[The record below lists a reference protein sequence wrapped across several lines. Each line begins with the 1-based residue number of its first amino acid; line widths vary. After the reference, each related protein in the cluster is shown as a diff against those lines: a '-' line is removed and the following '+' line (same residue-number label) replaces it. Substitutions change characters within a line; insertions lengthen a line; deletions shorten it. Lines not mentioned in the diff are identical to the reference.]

1 MANTVLSSLHALF
14 DLKRN
19 HMRIVTTVKW
29 RVQRGKELVQE
40 DSVGKQIVK
49 TDPDLSV
56 PEPLLTWVKLSSVDH
71 NITLK
76 TSFLKLLIILV
87 FSPTSCVLFSPTFQF
102 YAYNKYAMIKR

>member
-14 DLKRN
+14 NLNGN

-49 TDPDLSV
+49 TDPGLPV
-56 PEPLLTWVKLSSVDH
+56 PEPLLTWVELSPVDH

-87 FSPTSCVLFSPTFQF
+87 FTYKLCFILTYIPILCLQKVCCD
-102 YAYNKYAMIKR
+102 